1 MIPNTIIAHDA
12 GAVGK
17 APPAVLG
24 SPKKSSNS
32 SSFAD
37 LMATQPNGGKPAS
50 KGQPGTGESAASE
63 NAAAAEGQVQ
73 ASAANGAQ
81 DASGQTAA
89 NGGPEAQSIE
99 TDPGQEGREA
109 EHADGR
115 ADGAELETELHESG
129 PMAGG
134 GGSGASSDDALF
146 SGLEGA
152 DAASETAA
160 AEEALIAK
168 SPGSSN
174 LEGSLRSESE
184 AGRAGGAQAKP
195 DQGAAVQSAGRAAEA
210 VPGQPPVAA
219 AAADGAGAAK
229 DAAPQMPGGGAG
241 GRADASLQMAVPGT
255 PEARTSAGHTVE
267 AGASGGIAQAAAK
280 TGELSQVGR
289 LPAGAVTAQSGNGTD
304 GSRTVPGS
312 GQSNPHA
319 NPAIGPATPQ
329 QPLPQSGIAASE
341 GAMSAGAAAVQGVKQ
356 ALPPGLA
363 AVKGAGGQP
372 GSGGLPAS
380 GEAGETVLA
389 EGEGAGL
396 SRRIARALG
405 DSAIRMAPTPSS
417 PQVLQSSAA
426 FVQPLLASGL
436 TGGRTEAELL
446 AGSVET
452 LAGTLGLSGEV
463 PGLTQLLAEAS
474 IGTNAAHRPEAPRM
488 IAAQLAEAFAAKG
501 EQKVEVSLNP
511 QELGH
516 VRMRVIAAESG
527 ITMVIHTERPETG
540 DLMRRHIH
548 ELAEEFRRMG
558 YEDVSF
564 EFSGGEAGSGQPGQ
578 DSDGGSALA
587 RSADAAGAG
596 TADGKEA
603 EKQNLRLGS
612 SGVDMRV

>member
-1 MIPNTIIAHDA
+1 
-12 GAVGK
+12 
-17 APPAVLG
+17 
-24 SPKKSSNS
+24 
-32 SSFAD
+32 
-37 LMATQPNGGKPAS
+37 MATQPNGGKSAS

-73 ASAANGAQ
+73 ASAANGSQ
-81 DASGQTAA
+81 GASGQAAA
-89 NGGPEAQSIE
+89 NGGPETRSNE
-99 TDPGQEGREA
+99 TDSGQEGREA

-129 PMAGG
+129 PMAAD
-134 GGSGASSDDALF
+134 GGSGSGAASDDALF

-174 LEGSLRSESE
+174 PEGSLRSESE

-195 DQGAAVQSAGRAAEA
+195 DQGAAVQGAGRAAEA

-289 LPAGAVTAQSGNGTD
+289 LPTGAITAQSGNGTD

-329 QPLPQSGIAASE
+329 QPLPQSGIAAPE
-341 GAMSAGAAAVQGVKQ
+341 AAMSAGAAAVQGVKQ

-426 FVQPLLASGL
+426 FVQPLLAGGL

-446 AGSVET
+446 AGSAET

-578 DSDGGSALA
+578 DSDGGSAA
-587 RSADAAGAG
+587 SRTAGANG
-596 TADGKEA
+596 TGAADGNEP

>member
-1 MIPNTIIAHDA
+1 M
-12 GAVGK
+12 
-17 APPAVLG
+17 
-24 SPKKSSNS
+24 
-32 SSFAD
+32 
-37 LMATQPNGGKPAS
+37 
-50 KGQPGTGESAASE
+50 
-63 NAAAAEGQVQ
+63 
-73 ASAANGAQ
+73 
-81 DASGQTAA
+81 
-89 NGGPEAQSIE
+89 
-99 TDPGQEGREA
+99 
-109 EHADGR
+109 
-115 ADGAELETELHESG
+115 
-129 PMAGG
+129 
-134 GGSGASSDDALF
+134 
-146 SGLEGA
+146 
-152 DAASETAA
+152 
-160 AEEALIAK
+160 
-168 SPGSSN
+168 
-174 LEGSLRSESE
+174 
-184 AGRAGGAQAKP
+184 
-195 DQGAAVQSAGRAAEA
+195 
-210 VPGQPPVAA
+210 
-219 AAADGAGAAK
+219 
-229 DAAPQMPGGGAG
+229 
-241 GRADASLQMAVPGT
+241 
-255 PEARTSAGHTVE
+255 
-267 AGASGGIAQAAAK
+267 
-280 TGELSQVGR
+280 
-289 LPAGAVTAQSGNGTD
+289 
-304 GSRTVPGS
+304 
-312 GQSNPHA
+312 
-319 NPAIGPATPQ
+319 
-329 QPLPQSGIAASE
+329 
-341 GAMSAGAAAVQGVKQ
+341 
-356 ALPPGLA
+356 
-363 AVKGAGGQP
+363 KGAGGQP

-426 FVQPLLASGL
+426 FVQPLLAGGL

-446 AGSVET
+446 AGSAET

-578 DSDGGSALA
+578 DSDGGSAA
-587 RSADAAGAG
+587 SRTAGANG
-596 TADGKEA
+596 TGAADGNEP